1 MALHSRMQFGAYFG
15 YNKMYI
21 FFVYYTMHAWDFYIL
36 HNNVI
41 VTCNGHIRNQLQ
53 NFDTESL

>member
-1 MALHSRMQFGAYFG
+1 
-15 YNKMYI
+15 
-21 FFVYYTMHAWDFYIL
+21 MHAWDFYIL

-41 VTCNGHIRNQLQ
+41 VTCNAGPNQLQ

>member
-1 MALHSRMQFGAYFG
+1 MQFGAYFG
-15 YNKMYI
+15 YDKMYI

-41 VTCNGHIRNQLQ
+41 VTCNAGPIRNQLQ